1 MILFRNVLKYENFIP
16 VEIEFK
22 IKFILEEKLEF
33 VILIKE

>member
-1 MILFRNVLKYENFIP
+1 MILFRNVLKVKNFIP
-16 VEIEFK
+16 VKIEFK